1 MTPIDDLLDQLQRD
15 IPLYGHL
22 TAAIG
27 FKQALVE
34 RLGVATAHPAVQA
47 PLQLPGMERLRRLP
61 VRPLREVA
69 QAHGRHWHPLWPG
82 GQVHALPRLQV
93 VGPHDDQPLEVIDR
107 AGYLTCLD
115 EVDVRGRSEL
125 LLWRDQVLHDVEGD
139 EAQRVR
145 DQFIFDP
152 QVLHAEADHWWVM
165 DSAEPAP
172 VIEEAFWLGG
182 HHAHDFGHWLTEY
195 LPKLATALRAGWSG
209 GMPVL
214 VDASAPATVRTA
226 LTALLPADTPLR
238 LMSALERLH
247 VRRLW
252 CAPNVS
258 YPGFC
263 PLLASD
269 DAAARLLT
277 APLRMATL
285 IQTIG
290 PRARQALDRPTGI
303 ERLYLARR
311 PERHKAIVNHAAVDA
326 VLAAHGFVRVLP
338 EEHPF
343 LEQLNLVR
351 QARFIVAPEGSN
363 ALLGAFG
370 GPGKQIAILTSP
382 YTQPLLDLGATAA
395 VLGQSLTFLTGP
407 CAQDSPRHT
416 EHPFWC
422 FWNDYRIDP
431 AGLDA
436 WLADWLATAPAAGP
450 A

>member
-1 MTPIDDLLDQLQRD
+1 MTPINDLLDQLQRD

-22 TAAIG
+22 MASIG
-27 FKQALVE
+27 FKRALVE
-34 RLGVATAHPAVQA
+34 RLGVIAAHAQAQA
-47 PLQLPGMERLRRLP
+47 PLQLQDMARLRRLP

-69 QAHGRHWHPLWPG
+69 QSDGLHWQLLWPG
-82 GQVHALPRLQV
+82 GQLHPLPRLQV
-93 VGPHDDQPLEVIDR
+93 VGPRDDQPLDVIDR
-107 AGYLTCLD
+107 AAYLSCLD

-139 EAQRVR
+139 EARRVR
-145 DQFIFDP
+145 DQFIFDA
-152 QVLHAEADHWWVM
+152 QVLHAEGEHWWVM

-195 LPKLATALRAGWSG
+195 LPKLATALEAGWPG

-214 VDASAPATVRTA
+214 VDASAPATVRQA
-226 LTALLPADTPLR
+226 LTALLPPDTPLR
-238 LMSALERLH
+238 PLAYLERLR

-252 CAPNVS
+252 CASNVS

-263 PLLASD
+263 PSLASNEE
-269 DAAARLLT
+269 AARLLT
-277 APLRMATL
+277 APPRMAAL
-285 IQTIG
+285 MQTIG
-290 PRARQALDRPTGI
+290 QRARQVLDRPTGI

-326 VLAAHGFVRVLP
+326 VLARHGFVRVLP
-338 EEHPF
+338 EEHSL

-370 GPGKQIAILTSP
+370 GPGKRIAILTSP

-395 VLGQSLTFLTGP
+395 VLGQSLTFFTGP

-416 EHPFWC
+416 EHPFWR

-436 WLADWLATAPAAGP
+436 WLADWLATGP
-450 A
+450 AP